1 MSRILTVF
9 ALLCAGLSILTFGSY
24 ASPDG
29 EHQGAN
35 DSSVQQV
42 NPVVQWNRTLL
53 AIVRTPGAQPVTVHP
68 TRSFAILHAAIY
80 DAVNAVDRTHRPYL
94 VRLSGV
100 PRDASQEA
108 AAAAAAHEVLVALYP
123 GFQAT
128 LGATLQQSLAQI
140 PDGNDKAQG
149 NRVGQTVADR
159 ILALRSNDGSNAKP
173 IPYVFGTVPGDY
185 QSTPANFPPQPQFTH
200 WSRVTPFALE
210 RASQFRP
217 GPPRRWPVI
226 RMVMLSTKSNPAGS

>member
-1 MSRILTVF
+1 MSRILIVF
-9 ALLCAGLSILTFGSY
+9 VLLCAGLSILTLGSY
-24 ASPDG
+24 ASPND

-53 AIVRTPGAQPVTVHP
+53 AIVRTPGAQPATVHP

-80 DAVNAVDRTHRPYL
+80 DAVNAIDRTHRPYL

-123 GFQAT
+123 AFQVAFDT
-128 LGATLQQSLAQI
+128 ALQQFLAQI
-140 PDGNDKAQG
+140 TTARMPSRFLMFSGRLRETT
-149 NRVGQTVADR
+149 NRRLR
-159 ILALRSNDGSNAKP
+159 IFRPSRNSLIGLAWPRSR
-173 IPYVFGTVPGDY
+173 
-185 QSTPANFPPQPQFTH
+185 
-200 WSRVTPFALE
+200 WSV
-210 RASQFRP
+210 RASS
-217 GPPRRWPVI
+217 GPALPRRWPAI
-226 RMVMLSTKSNPAGS
+226 RTVMLSIKSNPSGS